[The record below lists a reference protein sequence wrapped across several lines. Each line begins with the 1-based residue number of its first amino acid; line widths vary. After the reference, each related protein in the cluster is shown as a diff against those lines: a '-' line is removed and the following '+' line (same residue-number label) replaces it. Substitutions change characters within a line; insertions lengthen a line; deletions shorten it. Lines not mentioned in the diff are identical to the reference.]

1 MLLRIGRVRSRVRW
15 AKALATAATSAFWVL
30 PSLAQTGAGGPAAS
44 TAPLRVTLNHAGVV
58 TFDGSAATALIADP
72 NVADI
77 VTERGN
83 VLFILGRSI
92 GTTNLLVY
100 DGSGHRLVEREVVV
114 VPDEVGVVTVTRD
127 IYENDYFCTPRC
139 VSPPP
144 PTPLA
149 GASASAAPAA
159 RAQQRAVAVQRTS
172 GRRTL
177 GAVGA
182 GDLRHPMS
190 EAPKTPPAAT
200 EEAALPDR
208 AGAPRR
214 LRSRGFP
221 VELPEFEQRMVDQDG
236 RACSSTPRA
245 AAGTKPSPPRNSRRR
260 LSG

>member
-1 MLLRIGRVRSRVRW
+1 MLLRIGRVRARVRW
-15 AKALATAATSAFWVL
+15 AKALAAAATLAFWVL
-30 PSLAQTGAGGPAAS
+30 PSFAQTGAAAPAAS

-149 GASASAAPAA
+149 GASATSAPAA
-159 RAQQRAVAVQRTS
+159 GASSGPSPFSGPPVGGTPVPSAPATS
-172 GRRTL
+172 GI
-177 GAVGA
+177 
-182 GDLRHPMS
+182 P
-190 EAPKTPPAAT
+190 
-200 EEAALPDR
+200 
-208 AGAPRR
+208 
-214 LRSRGFP
+214 
-221 VELPEFEQRMVDQDG
+221 
-236 RACSSTPRA
+236 
-245 AAGTKPSPPRNSRRR
+245 
-260 LSG
+260 